1 MKVKETALQ
10 YKTSKKKY
18 TYQDYLEMPDDGKR
32 YEIICGDLIMAPA
45 PNTIHQKVAL
55 KIEYELLKFNDKENK
70 GELFHAPYD
79 VVMSDMNVVQPDILF
94 VKTENLG
101 IITDKNIDGSPDL
114 IIEILS
120 PSSSYYDQ
128 VQKKEMYARFGIQE
142 YWIVDPI
149 KQSIEIYL
157 NKEYEFELKQR
168 LLKEGEAKS
177 EVLNGFRIELKEIFK
192 LD

>member
-1 MKVKETALQ
+1 MKVKETALR
-10 YKTSKKKY
+10 YKTSKQKY
-18 TYQDYLEMPDDGKR
+18 TYQDYLKLPDDGNR
-32 YEIICGDLIMAPA
+32 YEIISGDLIMPPA

-55 KIEYELLKFNDKENK
+55 KIEYELLKFNDKEIK

-94 VKTENLG
+94 VKTENSG
-101 IITDKNIDGSPDL
+101 IITDKNIDGAPDL

-120 PSSSYYDQ
+120 PLSRHYDQ
-128 VQKKEMYARFGIQE
+128 VQKKETYARFDVSE

-149 KQSIEIYL
+149 KQSIEVYL

-168 LLKEGEAKS
+168 LIREGAAKS
-177 EVLNGFRIELKEIFK
+177 EVLPGFQVDLKEIFK
-192 LD
+192 FD

>member
-1 MKVKETALQ
+1 MKVKETALR
-10 YKTSKKKY
+10 YKTSKQKY
-18 TYQDYLEMPDDGKR
+18 TYQDYLKLPDDGNR
-32 YEIICGDLIMAPA
+32 YEIISGDLIMPPA

-55 KIEYELLKFNDKENK
+55 KIEYELLKFNDKEIK

-94 VKTENLG
+94 VKTENSG

-120 PSSSYYDQ
+120 PLSRHYDQ
-128 VQKKEMYARFGIQE
+128 VQKKETYARFDVSE

-149 KQSIEIYL
+149 KQSIEVYL

-168 LLKEGEAKS
+168 LIREGAAKS
-177 EVLNGFRIELKEIFK
+177 EVLPGFQVDLKEIFK
-192 LD
+192 FD

>member
-1 MKVKETALQ
+1 MKVKETALR
-10 YKTSKKKY
+10 YKTSKQKY
-18 TYQDYLEMPDDGKR
+18 TYQDYLKLPDDGNR
-32 YEIICGDLIMAPA
+32 YEIISGDLIMPPA

-55 KIEYELLKFNDKENK
+55 KIEYELLKFNDKEIK

-94 VKTENLG
+94 VKTENSG
-101 IITDKNIDGSPDL
+101 IITDKNIDGAPDL

-120 PSSSYYDQ
+120 PSSRHYDQ
-128 VQKKEMYARFGIQE
+128 VQKKETYARFDVSE

-149 KQSIEIYL
+149 KQSIEVYL

-168 LLKEGEAKS
+168 LIREGAAKS
-177 EVLNGFRIELKEIFK
+177 EVLPGFQVDLKEIFK
-192 LD
+192 FD